1 MRPGHPA
8 FAAAFIG
15 AVVTLLITVLPFI
28 QFAYREPVLHIVLD
42 TAAAMVGLLVAF
54 LLLGR
59 FNERH
64 EVSDL
69 VLVFAMLM
77 FAVTNLGLS
86 ALPSGVTGSA
96 RSGFSAWAP
105 LFGRLLGSLAFGLA
119 PLVRRRT
126 ANTER
131 ALAMTVL
138 LLAVC
143 VVVIAGAVEA
153 LEPRLPPVLDTGL
166 SPEAPGRPRV
176 VGNEFV
182 LLVQLIS
189 MLAFAVGAA
198 GCLRLERSSGDEF
211 LAWCAAGGI
220 LAAFSRLNFFLFPSL
235 YSEYF
240 YTGDL
245 LRLGFYLML
254 LVGAARQI
262 QSYWATSA
270 VDAERRR
277 IARDLHDGLAQE
289 LAFILGQSR
298 RMIRRDAT
306 PSTELKMVAGAAQRA
321 LDESRRAISLLSA
334 SSDEPLEAV
343 LVRTAEDVVR
353 REGATLRTEIE
364 RAERV
369 AAAVREALV
378 RIMREA
384 VINACRHGRAQQVTV
399 RFSGDDDGLHLGIED
414 NGSGFDMDAT
424 PRGAGFGL
432 ISMRERADSLGGR
445 LSISSEPGTGT
456 KVEVWLPRKDP
467 TES

>member
-59 FNERH
+59 FNERSA
-64 EVSDL
+64 VSDL

-86 ALPSGVTGSA
+86 ALPSGVASA

-105 LFGRLLGSLAFGLA
+105 LLGRLIGSLAFATA
-119 PLVRRRT
+119 PYVRRRT
-126 ANTER
+126 TNARR
-131 ALAMTVL
+131 ALTVL
-138 LLAVC
+138 VITLTVC
-143 VVVIAGAVEA
+143 VVAIAAAVAA
-153 LEPRLPPVLDTGL
+153 LEPNLPAVLDAGL

-176 VGNEFV
+176 VGNETV
-182 LLVQLIS
+182 LIVQLIS
-189 MLAFAVGAA
+189 MIAFAVGAA
-198 GCLRLERSSGDEF
+198 GWLRLDRRVHDEF
-211 LAWCAAGGI
+211 LGWCAAGGI

-235 YSEYF
+235 YSEYV

-245 LRLGFYLML
+245 LRLGFYLVL
-254 LVGAARQI
+254 LVGAAREI

-298 RMIRRDAT
+298 RLMRKEAAPND
-306 PSTELKMVAGAAQRA
+306 ELKMVAGAAQRA
-321 LDESRRAISLLSA
+321 LDESRRAITLLST
-334 SSDEPLEAV
+334 SSDEPLADV
-343 LVRTAEDVVR
+343 MVRTAEDVVR
-353 REGATLRTEIE
+353 REGATLRVDIQ
-364 RAERV
+364 RALRV
-369 AAAVREALV
+369 APEVREALV

-384 VINACRHGRAQQVTV
+384 VINACRHGRAEQVTV
-399 RFSGDDDGLHLGIED
+399 NFTSNDDGLLLGIED
-414 NGSGFDMDAT
+414 NGSGFDVHAT
-424 PRGAGFGL
+424 PNGAGFGL
-432 ISMRERADSLGGR
+432 TSMRERAASLGGR
-445 LSISSEPGTGT
+445 VSISSEPGTGT
-456 KVEVWLPRKDP
+456 KVEVWLPK
-467 TES
+467 THLSAS